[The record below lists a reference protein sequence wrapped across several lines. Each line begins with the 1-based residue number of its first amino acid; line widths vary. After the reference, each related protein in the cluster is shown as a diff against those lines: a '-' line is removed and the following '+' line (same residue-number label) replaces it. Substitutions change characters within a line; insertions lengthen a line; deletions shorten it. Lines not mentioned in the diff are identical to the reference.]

1 MFEMSAFHSMM
12 IPIVCGML
20 LLTIGFTL
28 RDRPSGVGVLMIW
41 CGMLLIFGTIIF
53 KIVAKLNES
62 SL

>member
-1 MFEMSAFHSMM
+1 MIELSAFHSMM

-41 CGMLLIFGTIIF
+41 CGMLLIVGTIIF

>member
-1 MFEMSAFHSMM
+1 MIELSAVHSMM